1 MAGRDQTH
9 VPKELSRY
17 LIPAETIIFVLHR
30 HWIVLLEPSLTAIA
44 GLGGV
49 ALVGSKAPGTL
60 SRIMFV
66 VWVLLLFRLAFHVFE
81 WHHEVFLA
89 TSSRLMLVHGL
100 LTRKVDIMPMTK
112 VTDMRYDRSLVG
124 QIFGYGVF
132 ILESAGQDQAL
143 SRINFIPDPDLHY
156 QQISAVIFTPEQ
168 RGSGRIPGRTG
179 PVTAPGSRIPISEA
193 DRAWWRRSP

>member
-1 MAGRDQTH
+1 MAGRDHQTN

-17 LIPAETIIFVLHR
+17 LIPTETIIFVLHR
-30 HWIVLLEPSLTAIA
+30 HWIVLLEPSVTAIA
-44 GLGGV
+44 GLG
-49 ALVGSKAPGTL
+49 ALVMIGSNAPGLL

-66 VWVLLLFRLAFHVFE
+66 VWILLLARLAYRVFE

-89 TSSRLMLVHGL
+89 TGSRLMLVHGL

-143 SRINFIPDPDLHY
+143 SRINYIPDPDLHY

-168 RGSGRIPGRTG
+168 RRLPGRLSPAST
-179 PVTAPGSRIPISEA
+179 GSRIPIAES
-193 DRAWWRRSP
+193 DRAWWRRT

>member
-1 MAGRDQTH
+1 MAGRTH

-17 LIPAETIIFVLHR
+17 LIPAETIVFLVHR
-30 HWIVLLEPSLTAIA
+30 HWIILLEPILTGIG
-44 GLGGV
+44 GLF
-49 ALVGSKAPGTL
+49 LVVLAGSKAPGTV
-60 SRIMFV
+60 SRIAFV
-66 VWVLLLFRLAFHVFE
+66 LWLLLLVRLAYHFFE
-81 WHHEVFLA
+81 WQHEVFLA

-143 SRINFIPDPDLHY
+143 SRVNFIPNPDVHY
-156 QQISAVIFTPEQ
+156 QQISAVIF
-168 RGSGRIPGRTG
+168 
-179 PVTAPGSRIPISEA
+179 APGQGRPTSRASRVSTSSIPIAEP
-193 DRAWWRRSP
+193 DNAWWRRS

>member
-1 MAGRDQTH
+1 MAGPNDQH
-9 VPKELSRY
+9 VPKELRRY
-17 LIPAETIIFVLHR
+17 LISSESIVFVLHR
-30 HWIVLLEPSLTAIA
+30 HWIILLEPILT
-44 GLGGV
+44 
-49 ALVGSKAPGTL
+49 ALVGLAAVVLVGSRAPGTL
-60 SRIMFV
+60 SKIVFV
-66 VWVLLLFRLAFHVFE
+66 IWLLLLGRLAFHFFE

-100 LTRKVDIMPMTK
+100 VTRKVDIMPMTK

-156 QQISAVIFTPEQ
+156 QQISAVIFAPAQQ
-168 RGSGRIPGRTG
+168 RLQSPM
-179 PVTAPGSRIPISEA
+179 SRSSSAVPIAEP
-193 DRAWWRRSP
+193 DQAWWRRS